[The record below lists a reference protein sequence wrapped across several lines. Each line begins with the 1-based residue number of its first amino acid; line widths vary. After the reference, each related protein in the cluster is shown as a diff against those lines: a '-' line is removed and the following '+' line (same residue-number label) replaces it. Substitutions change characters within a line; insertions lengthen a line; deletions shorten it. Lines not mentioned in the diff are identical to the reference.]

1 MRRSDTKNLLKTWNW
16 LEKTLV
22 GVLAFAA
29 TMCIFYGVIMR
40 YVFSRSPEWV
50 EEVVIYMIIWAVFI
64 MASTL
69 VEERGHVGA
78 TFIVQRFP
86 LLLRRVI
93 EIITGILALGFCV
106 LVSYWGYQVV
116 QVTYLMDERS
126 VTSLRFPLWIAY
138 LSVPAG
144 ATLIIC
150 RYVKRIYRLV
160 FRFHMTDL
168 QETHEMSRSQELKQ

>member
-1 MRRSDTKNLLKTWNW
+1 MRKSDMKNLLKTWNW
-16 LEKTLV
+16 LEKTLG
-22 GVLAFAA
+22 GVFAFAA

-40 YVFSRSPEWV
+40 YVFSSSPEWV
-50 EEVVIYMIIWAVFI
+50 EEVVIYMIVWAVFI

-69 VEERGHVGA
+69 AEERGHVGA
-78 TFIVQRFP
+78 TFIVERFP
-86 LLLRRVI
+86 SLLRRVI
-93 EIITGILALGFCV
+93 EIITGMLALGFCV

-138 LSVPAG
+138 LSVPTG
-144 ATLIIC
+144 ATLIIF

-168 QETHEMSRSQELKQ
+168 EETHETSGSQELKQ